1 MAHKLINPESL
12 GSPRGYSNGVLSEA
26 TGRSLFVAG
35 QLGWNREQRI
45 VSADFVAQFDQAL
58 ANVIEVVKGAGG
70 RPDQITRLAMYVT
83 DRSEYREHTREIG
96 ECYRRHMGKHFPAM
110 VLLEVKG
117 LLDTEA
123 KIEIEATAII

>member
-26 TGRSLFVAG
+26 AGRPLFVAG
-35 QLGWNREQRI
+35 QLGWNHEQKI

-58 ANVIEVVKGAGG
+58 ANVIEVVTVAGG

-83 DRSEYREHTREIG
+83 DISEYREHTRAIG
-96 ECYRRHMGKHFPAM
+96 ECYRRQLGKHFPAM

-117 LLDTEA
+117 LLDRDA
-123 KIEIEATAII
+123 KIEIEAIAII

>member
-1 MAHKLINPESL
+1 VAHKLINPESL